1 MFAMFRKLYI
11 QILIV
16 VEFLAKRRRILIE
29 LRNRLQGILDHTKNS
44 AIDLGIW
51 KPISKFSVV
60 RPQSSVKES
69 RLYRMWPL
77 VGISRLVLKG
87 FLMIS

>member
-44 AIDLGIW
+44 AIVNTML
-51 KPISKFSVV
+51 F
-60 RPQSSVKES
+60 
-69 RLYRMWPL
+69 
-77 VGISRLVLKG
+77 LKRD
-87 FLMIS
+87 SENS